1 MKNFSLSLY
10 AFHLR
15 HTLTE
20 LPGEVVT
27 DANLLWENLVKVGE
41 SSLTFVGLKDLRS
54 KLICYQNGEYEP
66 KREIGRIPER
76 LIDAQDLN
84 LGSLPTP
91 EGFKINANLQPFLL
105 NDTYAVDLTLV
116 SEPSD
121 TPIDIPQLQHFKPSS
136 LLPSHIQASLGQTL
150 SIYGEVDPTEDCD
163 TLAEKLTIALVAG
176 TNLNPVR
183 TQQGELFGSLLFEY
197 QALDPD
203 EPNNPAKQCH
213 ILIVINKSQAATAIL
228 ATEAYNW
235 FINFLCSYHK
245 ILFIYQ
251 LARQRY
257 RDARI
262 IYSDLENKIQ
272 KFNSLISENKTQLSG
287 LKSLMREIP
296 QKNFDYTRCLQD
308 LQTHHTAITTNITNY
323 KICLDKIQT
332 IDSGNSPQSWQDF
345 INKDSK
351 KWQEQIQTDINYLT
365 PGQELFGQLV
375 DTIRGIVETEQTER
389 DRSLE
394 NTIQVLGIGFGG
406 GAIAS
411 GVFTT
416 HIDKI
421 NLPIVQKH
429 PLYASLLLSVLF
441 TFFFIGIGWL
451 ITQRQYHPRDKK

>member
-41 SSLTFVGLKDLRS
+41 GSLTFVGLKDLRS
-54 KLICYQNGEYEP
+54 KLICYQNGKYEP

-76 LIDAQDLN
+76 LIDAQDLD

-116 SEPSD
+116 AESPNIS
-121 TPIDIPQLQHFKPSS
+121 IDIPQLQNFKPSS
-136 LLPSHIQASLGQTL
+136 LLPSNIQASLGQTL
-150 SIYGEVDPTEDCD
+150 SIYGEVESSEDCD
-163 TLAEKLTIALVAG
+163 TLAEKLAIALVAG

-183 TQQGELFGSLLFEY
+183 TQQGKLFGNLLFEY
-197 QALDPD
+197 QALDPN
-203 EPNNPAKQCH
+203 EPDNPAKQCH
-213 ILIVINKSQAATAIL
+213 ILIVINNSQATTATL
-228 ATEAYNW
+228 AAEAYDWLLNL
-235 FINFLCSYHK
+235 LCSYHK

-262 IYSDLENKIQ
+262 IYSNLENKIQ
-272 KFNSLISENKTQLSG
+272 EFNSLISENQTQLSG
-287 LKSLMREIP
+287 LKSLMGEIP
-296 QKNFDYTRCLQD
+296 KKSFDYTRCLQD

-323 KICLDKIQT
+323 TICLENIQT
-332 IDSGNSPQSWQDF
+332 IDSGNSPQSWQNF
-345 INKDSK
+345 INKDCK
-351 KWQEQIQTDINYLT
+351 KWQQQIQTDINYLT

-394 NTIQVLGIGFGG
+394 NKIQVLGIGFGG

-429 PLYASLLLSVLF
+429 PLYTSLLLSVLF
-441 TFFFIGIGWL
+441 TFFFIGVGWL
-451 ITQRQYHPRDKK
+451 ITQRRYHPRDQK